1 MYKVL
6 ACGILTAVFLAP
18 AAAQQGEELQPAPS
32 RPTKPQ
38 RADCRLHCRVSGPH
52 NGIATHPAEK
62 LARTDRRCFN
72 NLHASFLGDGSCGL
86 VCDLHKG
93 GASLNRSNGF
103 SKLVLKDL
111 FQPFV

>member
-1 MYKVL
+1 MGRPVSGTIRFLSQSGQPLDLKLRL
-6 ACGILTAVFLAP
+6 AAYGHRDDRC
-18 AAAQQGEELQPAPS
+18 AQLGGLQ
-32 RPTKPQ
+32 R
-38 RADCRLHCRVSGPH
+38 RVSGPH